1 MGPEENK
8 PGIQRGAVGWSCL
21 CICQKLKFIQVHTA
35 LGSALVSVEL
45 ILSVYY
51 LALCNSSSFS
61 TVKKNLRNSKVLPFS
76 NIEP

>member
-51 LALCNSSSFS
+51 LALCNSSSFN
-61 TVKKNLRNSKVLPFS
+61 TV
-76 NIEP
+76 